1 MEKTNIITIEKGV
14 DMPSPRGYTSHE
26 KYNFVE
32 RMEVGDSFVI
42 NGNTPDF
49 SPENT
54 RKHMY
59 MRNGRKTSTVKYA
72 IRTILGRSTAPKAI
86 RVWRVQ

>member
-1 MEKTNIITIEKGV
+1 METTNVITIEKNV
-14 DMPSPRGYTSHE
+14 EMPTTRGYTNHK
-26 KYNFVE
+26 KYDFVDK
-32 RMEVGDSFVI
+32 MEIGDSFII

-59 MRNGRKTSTVKYA
+59 IRNARKTSNKKYA
-72 IRTILGRSTAPKAI
+72 VRTITGHSKSPTSI
-86 RVWRVQ
+86 RVWRIK